1 MTYKGKA
8 KNGFAFFLFS
18 GGGKKKI
25 MWSGVFVKV
34 WERLKGASNREAA

>member
-8 KNGFAFFLFS
+8 KNSFAFFYFPK
-18 GGGKKKI
+18 GQEKI